1 MCWQERR
8 GHPALSYQA
17 SPRSETHTCK
27 VHQFLIV
34 CGSLIWNAPSPS
46 RSLEILNSTG
56 LEIVGPRHS
65 IQVKL
70 IQINNLRRLDFLSQF
85 QHLGNRN
92 TFWRHRLDSL
102 LRTGN
107 RAYSSL
113 NFCVGHTVLKSSL
126 SGASIS
132 QLGRNRTILHYISFR
147 SDEGLTL
154 ETSALYSLRWP
165 IYIFNLVDT
174 TKLPI
179 LHYVWPWCRVLVF
192 SIVNSWSSNPTWT
205 NPLGPIREYFYA
217 SPVTSVLSLCMTISS
232 LFLVGVFG
240 LPCFLVLFSFIAFLN
255 FFHLSFLSAIFIYPR
270 PQVILVYGNDR
281 PWRFLIQFYFYLFL
295 F

>member
-1 MCWQERR
+1 MCWRERR
-8 GHPALSYQA
+8 GRPALSYQA

-132 QLGRNRTILHYISFR
+132 QLGRNRTILHY
-147 SDEGLTL
+147 
-154 ETSALYSLRWP
+154 
-165 IYIFNLVDT
+165 
-174 TKLPI
+174 
-179 LHYVWPWCRVLVF
+179 VWPWCRVLVLNLF
-192 SIVNSWSSNPTWT
+192 NRQLMVIKSNLNKLPWSDT
-205 NPLGPIREYFYA
+205 
-217 SPVTSVLSLCMTISS
+217 
-232 LFLVGVFG
+232 GVF
-240 LPCFLVLFSFIAFLN
+240 LRLACDI
-255 FFHLSFLSAIFIYPR
+255 SA
-270 PQVILVYGNDR
+270 
-281 PWRFLIQFYFYLFL
+281 
-295 F
+295 